1 MEACLSMT
9 NFSGILNRIYIKK
22 FRKFEDF
29 SMDCGSKLTVIAG
42 QNGTQKTTLLG
53 LLAHPFSMSNKN
65 PEKDTIS
72 AESEGTQS
80 TFFDYPTLL
89 GYKFQSKFANKFKLD
104 KDKEHPGEHEYTLY
118 FNDTSIGDNGSFTLE
133 SIYRNKNDKTLRI
146 WKKGSRASGD
156 GYLKYPVIYLSLKRV
171 TPIGEEKKITIG
183 TPSIDTSDIQ
193 FITQE
198 YNEILLSSGTDEDN
212 VSIQLDS
219 QNKKQIVSHPVS
231 YGALTISAGQ
241 DNIGTILTAVLSFK
255 KLKELFPSEYKGGLL
270 FIDEIESTLYPAVQK
285 KLIEKLIRYA
295 KDYNLQIFCT
305 THSPTVIETAL
316 SNRCKYV
323 TKINYLKSVDNKIFV
338 ETELTYEQILSHLSL
353 KPLITTHNKKEKI
366 RVYSEDHEARLFL
379 KALLP
384 NKYITLLDLVKIN
397 LGAQELI
404 GLKGRKINE
413 FTHNIILLD
422 GDQEEDNTSKN
433 ILHLPGEVGP
443 DKLLYDFLQSL
454 PESDPFWPDN
464 QITGSYSKQ
473 ICFMNFPAP
482 PTTPH
487 AGELR
492 VFYKEWFTEQ
502 INNKYWGPQ
511 GLNALKKW
519 KQTYPNKVSEFEN
532 RFVKVYNYIAKK
544 QKIDLIV

>member
-1 MEACLSMT
+1 MT
-9 NFSGILNRIYIKK
+9 TFNGILKNIYIKK
-22 FRKFEDF
+22 FRKFENF
-29 SMDCGSKLTVIAG
+29 TMDCGSKLTIIAG

-72 AESEGTQS
+72 TESDGSQLS
-80 TFFDYPTLL
+80 FYNYPTLL

-118 FNDTSIGDNGSFTLE
+118 FNDCSIGDNGSFTLE
-133 SIYRNKNDKTLRI
+133 SIYRNRTDRTLRI

-171 TPIGEEKKITIG
+171 TPIGEEKKISID
-183 TPSIDTSDIQ
+183 TPSISTSDIQ

-198 YNEILLSSGTDEDN
+198 YNEILLSSVTDEDN
-212 VSIQLDS
+212 ISTQLDS
-219 QNKKQIVSHPVS
+219 PNKKQIISHPVS
-231 YGALTISAGQ
+231 YGALTISSGQ

-270 FIDEIESTLYPAVQK
+270 FIDEVESTLYPAVQK
-285 KLIEKLIRYA
+285 KLIEKIIKYA

-316 SNRCKYV
+316 SDRCKYV
-323 TKINYLKSVDNKIFV
+323 TKINYLKSVDNKISV

-353 KPLITTHNKKEKI
+353 KPLSTTHNRKEKI

-384 NKYITLLDLVKIN
+384 NKYTSLLDLVKIN

-404 GLKGRKINE
+404 GLKNRKINE

-422 GDQEEDNTSKN
+422 GDQEQNNTSKN
-433 ILHLPGEVGP
+433 ILHLPGGFGP
-443 DKLLYDFLQSL
+443 DKLLYDFLQAL

-473 ICFMNFPAP
+473 ICFMNFPSP
-482 PTTPH
+482 PSNPH

-502 INNKYWGPQ
+502 ITENYWGPY

-519 KQTYPNKVSEFEN
+519 KQTHPDKADEFEKK
-532 RFVKVYNYIAKK
+532 FVKVYNYIAKK
-544 QKIDLIV
+544 HKINVIV

>member
-1 MEACLSMT
+1 
-9 NFSGILNRIYIKK
+9 
-22 FRKFEDF
+22 
-29 SMDCGSKLTVIAG
+29 MDCGSKLTVIAG
-42 QNGTQKTTLLG
+42 QNGTQKKTLLG

-285 KLIEKLIRYA
+285 
-295 KDYNLQIFCT
+295 N
-305 THSPTVIETAL
+305 
-316 SNRCKYV
+316 
-323 TKINYLKSVDNKIFV
+323 
-338 ETELTYEQILSHLSL
+338 
-353 KPLITTHNKKEKI
+353 
-366 RVYSEDHEARLFL
+366 
-379 KALLP
+379 
-384 NKYITLLDLVKIN
+384 
-397 LGAQELI
+397 
-404 GLKGRKINE
+404 
-413 FTHNIILLD
+413 
-422 GDQEEDNTSKN
+422 
-433 ILHLPGEVGP
+433 
-443 DKLLYDFLQSL
+443 
-454 PESDPFWPDN
+454 
-464 QITGSYSKQ
+464 
-473 ICFMNFPAP
+473 
-482 PTTPH
+482 
-487 AGELR
+487 
-492 VFYKEWFTEQ
+492 
-502 INNKYWGPQ
+502 
-511 GLNALKKW
+511 
-519 KQTYPNKVSEFEN
+519 
-532 RFVKVYNYIAKK
+532 
-544 QKIDLIV
+544 